1 MKPPERTAAWKELQR
16 RAREMRGRMHGRMGA
31 APRSGGGRNGRLRL
45 ALPGILAFDYSRQCL
60 DGGAL
65 AALCALA
72 RARELPRRIAALFRG
87 EAVNFTE
94 RLPAL
99 HPALRAARPQRKI
112 AAERRRFLAFA
123 QKVRCGGIRG
133 AGGRRFA
140 AAVNIGIGGSELGAK
155 MALCALEGAP
165 GTAGNIGDNAA
176 TGSEQAL
183 AAHFASGLD
192 GGRLAALLPHLVLE
206 QTLFVVASKSFA
218 TRDTMLNA
226 ELARRELG
234 RRLSEAALRK
244 HFAAVSANLS
254 AMRAFGIAPSRRFRI
269 FPGVG
274 GRFSLWSAM
283 GLIVALRHG
292 TVAFEQLLA
301 GAREMDRHFR
311 TAPIAR
317 NLPVVA
323 ALLDLWN
330 VNLAGAQ
337 SRVVLSYDYR
347 LRQLAPY
354 LAQLEMESLG
364 KTATRDGTP
373 AALAA
378 CVPVWGGSA
387 FDARHS
393 FFQMLHQGRA
403 PFAAELVVVAAP
415 APGETQARRR
425 EVLRMARRHSER
437 FAGGRD
443 DADPHRRFPGARP
456 HSVIRLAELSPRS
469 LGGLL
474 AFYEHKVFA
483 LGALYGINPFDQR
496 AVDSGKE

>member
-16 RAREMRGRMHGRMGA
+16 RALELHGRHGQA
-31 APRSGGGRNGRLRL
+31 GGGGRSGRLRL
-45 ALPGILAFDYSRQCL
+45 ALPGILSFDYSRQCL

-72 RARELPRRIAALFRG
+72 RARELPRQIAALFRG

-99 HPALRAARPQRKI
+99 HPALRAARPQRRI

-155 MALCALEGAP
+155 MALCALEGAAGG
-165 GTAGNIGDNAA
+165 GTN
-176 TGSEQAL
+176 TGGERTL

-192 GGRLAALLPHLVLE
+192 GGQLAALLPHLVPE
-206 QTLFVVASKSFA
+206 RTLFVVASKSFA

-244 HFAAVSANLS
+244 HFAAVSANAS

-292 TVAFEQLLA
+292 TAAFEQLLA
-301 GAREMDRHFR
+301 GARDMDRHFR

-330 VNLAGAQ
+330 VNLAGMQ

-373 AALAA
+373 AGLAA
-378 CVPVWGGSA
+378 CGPVWGGSA

-403 PFAAELVVVAAP
+403 PFAAELVLVAAP

-443 DADPHRRFPGARP
+443 DADQHRRFPGARP
-456 HSVIRLAELSPRS
+456 HSVIRLARLTPRS

-483 LGALYGINPFDQR
+483 LGALCGINPFDQR